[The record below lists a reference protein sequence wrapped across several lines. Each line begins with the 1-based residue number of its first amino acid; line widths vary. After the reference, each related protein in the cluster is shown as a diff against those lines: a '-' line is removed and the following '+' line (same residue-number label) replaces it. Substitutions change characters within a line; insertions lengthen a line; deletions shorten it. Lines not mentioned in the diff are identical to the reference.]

1 MIVRINYIYEDD
13 CDFEDFEEGERF
25 GVSSD
30 ALTISFQIL
39 DTPDDE
45 EALDE
50 REGELSSNFE
60 YELHDGQLCAIVDG
74 KFSRAK
80 TTTISNAALM
90 RWGINREF
98 LSPAETQR
106 TQRR

>member
-1 MIVRINYIYEDD
+1 MIVRINYMYEDD

-74 KFSRAK
+74 KFVPCEDDYDFQCRLETMGYK
-80 TTTISNAALM
+80 
-90 RWGINREF
+90 
-98 LSPAETQR
+98 PAR
-106 TQRR
+106 